1 MAAKKKTKR
10 GREQK
15 WKDLKAQEGVFTHTI
30 LRATWERAPEGDQGQ
45 SGVFTDTLE
54 CQACSKTSPSKDL
67 SPWNF
72 IERGCWNYS
81 SPSHFLGEPTSPGP
95 APLRTPVHFL
105 LRSPCLGRGKA
116 ADPEGP
122 WATFNRIQVV
132 HEPRGKR
139 DTYLHKCQKSWLGK
153 LTFP

>member
-30 LRATWERAPEGDQGQ
+30 LRAILGASPRRRPGAEWCLHGHPVCIQQNIPFQGPFSLEFHWEGLLKLQF
-45 SGVFTDTLE
+45 SLTLPGR
-54 CQACSKTSPSKDL
+54 T
-67 SPWNF
+67 
-72 IERGCWNYS
+72 
-81 SPSHFLGEPTSPGP
+81 TSPGP